1 MEAISL
7 KKQNSIRKAITRKFK
22 EAKPSAITFQRN
34 TLKPYLKGNQ
44 SILKKS
50 L

>member
-1 MEAISL
+1 MEAITL
-7 KKQNSIRKAITRKFK
+7 KKQCAIRKAITRKFK

-34 TLKPYLKGNQ
+34 AFKPYLKVNKLN
-44 SILKKS
+44 LKHS

>member
-1 MEAISL
+1 MEAITL
-7 KKQNSIRKAITRKFK
+7 KKQCAIRKAITRKFK
-22 EAKPSAITFQRN
+22 EVKASAITFQSN
-34 TLKPYLKGNQ
+34 AFQPYLKVNQ